1 MGTNPFRHA
10 VMAIAILALA
20 LAACGGK
27 SGGGGVS
34 AGGSGGSG
42 VSHPP
47 LVPASIVVSGT
58 VSAPGG
64 AVALLT
70 DKSLFA
76 KASDLFF
83 SSANAAISGIA
94 TVPDGTRVDLIRID
108 DTGAQTAALANT
120 TTTGGKYSLDLPG
133 LGLMTASDL
142 VVQISSSTSSAKL
155 RAFVT
160 SASVNIDP
168 ASEATVRLVLE
179 KIAAVPGASLKNFTV
194 RELDDLGASVF
205 LVLGMQ
211 GATAGFDIETT
222 ATAFKNIAAADSNLA
237 SFLTAASATGE
248 SATSPGDVGNYFP
261 LSQGM
266 NLTYPGTVS
275 STGRAT
281 FAYENVA
288 SIGGATL
295 VGGMPA
301 TIFNESNPS
310 GDGPLSTFFSKS
322 DTSVTNLGNS
332 DPGDIITA
340 QVAPYMEL
348 PLPLKVGSSFE
359 QIKRTNLDW
368 GSDLDGDG
376 IKESFDAVST
386 VSVSSMEK
394 VTVEAGE
401 FFNAVKVDTAASFT
415 ITLSKSKDTIVV
427 QETRSDWYAPGFGRV
442 KSLDVVA
449 IPSSG
454 FTSTDA
460 SGLAQFTMTGESR
473 NTAIRTVTLS
483 TSSIVSDPLRK
494 VLYASVPS
502 SSAALANTVTEI
514 DPLAGTVGA
523 SISVEVGPG
532 ALALSDNSQYLYV
545 GVNSGAAVQRVDIAA
560 RAPGTPF
567 QLGSDPTF
575 GPLTVEDMAVLPGS
589 PGSIAVSRQFFNYYN
604 YDLVVYDDG
613 VARPAVVGRFAPN
626 DEIRFSA
633 TASRLYGIETKSS
646 GASLSRMSVDASG
659 VRAVDSTRG
668 ASPGGAARFD
678 RGLLF
683 GVGGGAL
690 DPETLSMRGA
700 FPMGDRVFQ
709 VSMIPDT
716 VSSRVYFLVNR
727 GIWKLIAYDRNT
739 FAPLGMADIPALA
752 HDAYAFDLVRWGTN
766 GVAFRTL
773 DGRILLVTDNMIQ

>member
-10 VMAIAILALA
+10 VMATAILALA

-27 SGGGGVS
+27 SGGGGGSGSGSGSGGGSGGS

-58 VSAPGG
+58 ASAPGG

-94 TVPDGTRVDLIRID
+94 TVPDGTRVDLIRISD
-108 DTGAQTAALANT
+108 SGSQVSALANT
-120 TTTGGKYSLDLPG
+120 TTSGGKYSLDLPG
-133 LGLMTASDL
+133 LGVMTASDL

-179 KIAAVPGASLKNFTV
+179 KIAAIPGASLKNFTV

-514 DPLAGTVGA
+514 DPLAGSVGA

-545 GVNSGAAVQRVDIAA
+545 GVNSGAAVQRIDIAA

-575 GPLTVEDMAVLPGS
+575 RPLTVEDMAVLPGS

-604 YDLVVYDDG
+604 YDVVVYDDG
-613 VARPAVVGRFAPN
+613 VARPAMLGSSTN
-626 DEIRFSA
+626 DEIKFSA
-633 TASRLYGIETKSS
+633 TASRLYGFDTKSS
-646 GASLSRMSVDASG
+646 GAYFSRMSVDASG

-668 ASPGGAARFD
+668 VSPGGGARFD

-683 GVGGGAL
+683 GVVGGVL

-700 FPMGDRVFQ
+700 FPMGEIVFQ
-709 VSMIPDT
+709 V
-716 VSSRVYFLVNR
+716 
-727 GIWKLIAYDRNT
+727 
-739 FAPLGMADIPALA
+739 
-752 HDAYAFDLVRWGTN
+752 
-766 GVAFRTL
+766 
-773 DGRILLVTDNMIQ
+773 LLVPDAVSNG